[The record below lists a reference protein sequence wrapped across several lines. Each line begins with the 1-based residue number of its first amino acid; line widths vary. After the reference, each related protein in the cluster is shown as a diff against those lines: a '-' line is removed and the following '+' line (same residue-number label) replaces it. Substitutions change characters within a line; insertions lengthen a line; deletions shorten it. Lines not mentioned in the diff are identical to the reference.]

1 MALNLIK
8 KDKSHSVV
16 SIKLDEQ
23 EFHNIFKEYYAALC
37 SFAFQYME
45 DADMSADIVQQSG
58 IYPFLSD
65 LAPYLC
71 FSGANIVKFSEYNQY
86 NYQSSKSFPHKSI
99 SDRAFHKLHPTNS
112 PIANKKIK
120 YIIIVRFVSMSY
132 NNTVNWIKVH
142 STQNC
147 KDYRHH
153 HCCS

>member
-1 MALNLIK
+1 MLTTEWDL
-8 KDKSHSVV
+8 S
-16 SIKLDEQ
+16 
-23 EFHNIFKEYYAALC
+23 
-37 SFAFQYME
+37 
-45 DADMSADIVQQSG
+45 
-58 IYPFLSD
+58 FLSD

-99 SDRAFHKLHPTNS
+99 SDGAFHKLHPTNS

-147 KDYRHH
+147 CFSYVYFQCRECIIWFSCTKTSNFVHDNDQFRSKLSHLLNNYAFRV
-153 HCCS
+153 

>member
-1 MALNLIK
+1 MKLLLIQLNAYNRVGFIL
-8 KDKSHSVV
+8 
-16 SIKLDEQ
+16 
-23 EFHNIFKEYYAALC
+23 
-37 SFAFQYME
+37 
-45 DADMSADIVQQSG
+45 
-58 IYPFLSD
+58 FLSD

-99 SDRAFHKLHPTNS
+99 SDGAFHKLHPTNS

-147 KDYRHH
+147 CFSYVYFSMQRVYYLVFVYENEQF
-153 HCCS
+153 CAR